1 MQEKHNLFIEDI
13 PTAQCPL
20 VPENIDHVVDID
32 ERIDITQV
40 QQQITTPLQ
49 SPDLLRY
56 YYMTQLLRARTNSSS
71 GRGSQNFE
79 DYMFKEDAT
88 TTYSAE

>member
-1 MQEKHNLFIEDI
+1 MQERHNLFIEDI
-13 PTAQCPL
+13 QETQCPSMAEK
-20 VPENIDHVVDID
+20 VDKIMDID

-40 QQQITTPLQ
+40 QQQITAPLQ

-56 YYMTQLLRARTNSSS
+56 YYMTQLLRARTNSS
-71 GRGSQNFE
+71 RGSQDFE

-88 TTYSAE
+88 TTYPAE